1 MVERELEIKNG
12 QRTGN
17 RHDDMESCYIQLI
30 KCVCGEGYKIWVHD
44 GFTLIFKVTFKNMC
58 VCI

>member
-1 MVERELEIKNG
+1 MGRG
-12 QRTGN
+12 QAI
-17 RHDDMESCYIQLI
+17 DMMTWKVVNIQLI

-58 VCI
+58 VFI